1 MFVICGKVMN
11 DSAIYN
17 ELLEIAEQLHVNLK
31 FLGFRSDV
39 PEILKCADVFVLP
52 SLREGLCFAGV
63 EALASGIPVVGSNVK
78 GVKDFIVDGETGYL
92 SDPYDADMFAKKI
105 ELASSRG
112 QRKKM
117 ESKCIEKAEEFSATV
132 SHGQMSAIYEEV
144 LNIR

>member
-1 MFVICGKVMN
+1 M
-11 DSAIYN
+11 
-17 ELLEIAEQLHVNLK
+17 
-31 FLGFRSDV
+31 
-39 PEILKCADVFVLP
+39 LP

-105 ELASSRG
+105 ELASSRE

-117 ESKCIEKAEEFSATV
+117 ESKCIEKAEEFSTTV
-132 SHGQMSAIYEEV
+132 SHRQMSAIYEDV